1 MDIESTEHIQPE
13 EENNPQKPEKL
24 EVNDEIIIQLKS
36 AGKWARF
43 LAILGFVFIGF
54 MVLVGFMISVIMS
67 FMPSGPFQHLP
78 VPGFLFGF
86 VYLAIGI
93 VYFFPILYLLRF
105 STNIQQAISANSTQQ
120 ILLAFKNLKSHY
132 RYIGIVM
139 IVMLGLYLLM
149 FVFIVFAGMLAGLSG
164 FTGFTGMQA

>member
-1 MDIESTEHIQPE
+1 
-13 EENNPQKPEKL
+13 
-24 EVNDEIIIQLKS
+24 
-36 AGKWARF
+36 
-43 LAILGFVFIGF
+43 
-54 MVLVGFMISVIMS
+54 MISVIMS